1 MMASSLLSLLLYF
14 TCLPSVSAWIFSW
27 HEPDGKLLTVQDDVG
42 QGCKLMN
49 NPVGNVFD
57 WTPQEGYWCLFLY
70 GNTHCEEPSEGYTC
84 KTYPWPDH
92 VSSADLLSF
101 KVKNNTSAF
110 ESSTSSTS
118 GSSSAPAADSSTS
131 ASLSST
137 DTSSSPTPIVV
148 TTPTADATHAA
159 SSSSATSASSRTD
172 DKPTISGGAVAGI
185 VVGVLAAVAI
195 AGLVFFLIRR
205 RRQNAAQSSV
215 VAGRNATVAMAEL
228 PSPHE
233 EKSHS
238 LNKPIYRA
246 QGFRELHG
254 SDVASEIGSGIERHE
269 LDATQILADKKY

>member
-1 MMASSLLSLLLYF
+1 MMASSLLPLLLYF
-14 TCLPSVSAWIFSW
+14 TYLPSVSAWIFSW
-27 HEPDGKLLTVQDDVG
+27 HEPDGKLLTVQNDVS
-42 QGCKLMN
+42 QDCKLMN
-49 NPVGNVFD
+49 NPEGNVFD
-57 WTPQEGYWCLFLY
+57 WTPQEGYWCIFLY

-110 ESSTSSTS
+110 ESSTSSI
-118 GSSSAPAADSSTS
+118 SASPSPTNSDSSTS
-131 ASLSST
+131 ASPSST
-137 DTSSSPTPIVV
+137 DTTSSPTPTIT
-148 TTPTADATHAA
+148 TTPTADATDAA
-159 SSSSATSASSRTD
+159 SSFSATSASS
-172 DKPTISGGAVAGI
+172 DKPTISSGAIAGI

-195 AGLVFFLIRR
+195 AGLIFFLIRR

-233 EKSHS
+233 EKSHA

-269 LDATQILADKKY
+269 LDASPIYADKKY